1 MHETGRGKAVGQG
14 LTGLS
19 AHFPVR
25 SAFDASFERP
35 GPIGRVNAPSRK
47 QKMAGHGSTLRAAD
61 KGGRMR
67 LDFDP
72 LAAVGT
78 RRRQGLS
85 IQAQGTLDPRLV
97 ARSPTH
103 WSGGSRRL
111 RMEDH
116 IRPVPAASS
125 TLSGRYVDIPAQSKT
140 GALCMRLWRA
150 KSLAFCER

>member
-1 MHETGRGKAVGQG
+1 
-14 LTGLS
+14 
-19 AHFPVR
+19 
-25 SAFDASFERP
+25 
-35 GPIGRVNAPSRK
+35 
-47 QKMAGHGSTLRAAD
+47 
-61 KGGRMR
+61 MR

-111 RMEDH
+111 RLEDH

-125 TLSGRYVDIPAQSKT
+125 TLSGRYVDIPA
-140 GALCMRLWRA
+140 RLEARA
-150 KSLAFCER
+150 ICIQKLWCANGSRRNGKRSLFRQGREVHL